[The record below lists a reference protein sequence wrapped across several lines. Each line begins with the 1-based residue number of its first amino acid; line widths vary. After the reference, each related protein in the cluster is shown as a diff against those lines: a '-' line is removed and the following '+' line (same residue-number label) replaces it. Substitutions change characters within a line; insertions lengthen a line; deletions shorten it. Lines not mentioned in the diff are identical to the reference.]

1 MGVYEDLGLAPLIN
15 AAGFKTRLGG
25 AALPPYVVQ
34 AMVEAAAG
42 TVDIAALQARAGA
55 IIAEIT
61 GAEGGYVTC
70 GAAAALTLAA
80 AACITRLDPRK
91 VERLPDTAG
100 MPNEIIIYRAHRNSY
115 DHALRA
121 AGAKLIEVGLNDR
134 AVGAGVRTLEGWE
147 IEAAV
152 TDRTAAVAYVVTSPE
167 DPPLCLVTEA
177 AHKHGLPVIVDAAAQ
192 LPPEENLRRFTADG
206 ADLVAFSGGKALRG
220 PQASGF
226 LCGRKEL
233 IQSVALNHLDFDVDL
248 GLTALPRDLIPLD
261 RLPGLPHHGI
271 GRGFKAGK
279 EEIVGLLVALR
290 RFAGRTA
297 AGDDQTRLRG
307 FADRI
312 AAEVSRSAG
321 MTADVVEAGGYP
333 EVHLRLGEASRAAA
347 VYRSL
352 AGGTPP
358 VIVSEELLAQGTLV
372 IAVATLA
379 ESQVAGVCD
388 AVQRAAAVP
397 ARRR

>member
-1 MGVYEDLGLAPLIN
+1 MGVYEELGVVPLIN

-25 AALPPYVVQ
+25 AALPPHVVQ
-34 AMVEAAAG
+34 SMVEAAGA
-42 TVDIAALQARAGA
+42 TVDIAGLQARASE

-61 GAEGGYVTC
+61 GAEAGYVTC

-91 VERLPDTAG
+91 IEVLPDTSG

-134 AVGAGVRTLEGWE
+134 AVGAGVRSLEAWE
-147 IEAAV
+147 IDAAISE
-152 TDRTAAVAYVVTSPE
+152 RTVAVAYVVTSPE
-167 DPPLCLVTEA
+167 DPPLRLVAEA
-177 AHKHGLPVIVDAAAQ
+177 AHQRGVPVIVDAAAQ
-192 LPPEENLRRFTADG
+192 LPPEDNLRRFIEAG

-226 LCGRKEL
+226 LCGRKDL

-290 RFAGRTA
+290 RFAGRTGREEERA
-297 AGDDQTRLRG
+297 RLRG
-307 FADRI
+307 LAERI
-312 AAEVSRSAG
+312 ASDLSRANELSASVVVS
-321 MTADVVEAGGYP
+321 GGYP
-333 EVHLRLGEASRAAA
+333 EVHLKLGESRRAAA
-347 VYRSL
+347 VYRALSR
-352 AGGTPP
+352 GTPP

-372 IAVATLA
+372 IAVATLTDA
-379 ESQVAGVCD
+379 QGAAVCE
-388 AVQRAAAVP
+388 AVQRAVAAP
-397 ARRR
+397 ARS